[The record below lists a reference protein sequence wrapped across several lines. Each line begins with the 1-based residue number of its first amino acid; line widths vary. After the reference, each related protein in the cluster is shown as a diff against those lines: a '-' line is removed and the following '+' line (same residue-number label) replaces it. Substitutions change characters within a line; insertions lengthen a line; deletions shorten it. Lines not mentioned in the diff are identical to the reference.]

1 MRELEREEILE
12 DTEYECATSESD
24 DSDNPEEFE
33 KLAGIDDAGRA
44 RFEPIPD
51 ESKMAGKE
59 IDSAPNLADLVNV
72 YYRSMSA
79 IPLLTREQEVQL
91 AKAMESA
98 KLNVLRLLSQTPITS
113 FMLMEMKEELQ
124 PIAFPEMDSRADLGN
139 RMDAGK
145 EVSLEERTQIRLK
158 RIHKILARI
167 EKLEGKYR
175 QSRQFLQNGK
185 SSRTKANRKPNRDEI
200 YASFRHIAFTERQIH
215 ALVEKVGAV
224 LRRMEQESLQARPLK
239 SMRKIARLNKV
250 ERQYLTGMN
259 ELRDVLSQI
268 RMNQAEM
275 TAAKEKFARSNLRLV
290 LSIAKNYSYT
300 GLDFLDLVQEGN
312 LGLMKAVDKFDYRMG
327 NKFSTY
333 ATWWI
338 RQSITRAIADQGRTI
353 RVPVH
358 MVEAINRVVKA
369 SNELGKRL
377 GREPSMPELAKEL
390 KTPAAKVAEI
400 MKAAQEPVSL
410 DACLLDG
417 QEATL
422 SHFLEDKNVM
432 PPDEPVL
439 ADNLREM
446 TNNALQLL
454 SPREQ
459 EIVRMRYG
467 LNETGMQSTLQQC
480 GEKFKVTRERI
491 RQIEERAL
499 TKLRAPHRSNKLR
512 DFASLRF
519 IAE

>member
-12 DTEYECATSESD
+12 DTEYECATSEND
-24 DSDNPEEFE
+24 DSDNPDNPEEFG
-33 KLAGIDDAGRA
+33 KLVGINDAGRA

-59 IDSAPNLADLVNV
+59 TDSAPNLADLINV

-91 AKAMESA
+91 AKALESA
-98 KLNVLRLLSQTPITS
+98 KLNMLRLLSQTPIAS

-124 PIAFPEMDSRADLGN
+124 PVAFPEMDSRADMEN
-139 RMDAGK
+139 RREA
-145 EVSLEERTQIRLK
+145 EQEASLEERTQIRLK

-167 EKLEGKYR
+167 EKLESKYR
-175 QSRQFLQNGK
+175 QSRQRLHHSK
-185 SSRTKANRKPNRDEI
+185 SSRAKANRKPNRDEI
-200 YASFRHIAFTERQIH
+200 YASFRHIAFTENQIC
-215 ALVEKVGAV
+215 ALVEKVGSV
-224 LRRMEQESLQARPLK
+224 LYRMEQESLPTRPTK
-239 SMRKIARLNKV
+239 SVRKIAPLNKI
-250 ERQYLTGMN
+250 ERQYLTGMH

-275 TAAKEKFARSNLRLV
+275 TGAKEKFARSNLRLV
-290 LSIAKNYSYT
+290 LSIAKNYSYP

-312 LGLMKAVDKFDYRMG
+312 IGLMKAVDKFDYRMG

-358 MVEAINRVVKA
+358 MVEAINRVMKA
-369 SNELGKRL
+369 ANELGKRL

-400 MKAAQEPVSL
+400 MKAAQEPISL
-410 DACLLDG
+410 DASMSDS

-422 SHFLEDKNVM
+422 SHFLEDKNAM
-432 PPDEPVL
+432 QPDEPVL

-467 LNETGMQSTLQQC
+467 LNETGMQSTLQEC

-499 TKLRAPHRSNKLR
+499 IKLRAPHRSNKLR
-512 DFASLRF
+512 EFASL
-519 IAE
+519 